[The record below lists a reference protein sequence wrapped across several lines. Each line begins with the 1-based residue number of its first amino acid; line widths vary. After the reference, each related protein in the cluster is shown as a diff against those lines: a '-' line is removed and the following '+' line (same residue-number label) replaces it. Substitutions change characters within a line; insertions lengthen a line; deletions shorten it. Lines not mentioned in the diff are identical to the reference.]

1 MGTVLYVSTSS
12 WRSLH
17 HSTVIHA
24 CLKGQSEECRG
35 KSGTA
40 GPPAPCIN
48 RLPLKETICH
58 GQMLLNENAA
68 LWAANPPPML
78 GMDTPALA
86 KGGYRTMGRAA
97 VQSWNRGLTTT
108 VRETDPPTT
117 PSSEFS
123 VVNP

>member
-12 WRSLH
+12 RRSLH

-24 CLKGQSEECRG
+24 CLKVKREERVARAAR
-35 KSGTA
+35 SMHH
-40 GPPAPCIN
+40 
-48 RLPLKETICH
+48 RLPPKETICH
-58 GQMLLNENAA
+58 GQMFLKENAA